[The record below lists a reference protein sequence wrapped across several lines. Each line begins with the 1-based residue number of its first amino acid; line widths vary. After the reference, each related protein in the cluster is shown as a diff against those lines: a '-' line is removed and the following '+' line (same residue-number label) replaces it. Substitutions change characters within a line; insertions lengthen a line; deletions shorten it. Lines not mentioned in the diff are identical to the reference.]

1 MFGKREKIPQ
11 QKQDATPAPRKR
23 SSLKWFLLLF
33 VLCGIVIGGGF
44 VQFLSLIPTEE
55 PEKPPIAEGVVVLT
69 GAGGRI
75 QKAVWL
81 VSTTEAEK
89 LLISGVNTATKTS
102 EIKELKNISSQFI
115 DCCISLDYVAK
126 NTIDNA
132 HETHLWAKKHNMKTL
147 LLVTSNYHMP
157 RSLREMNMASP
168 ETKFIPYPV
177 VDKSVQLEKWWEYP
191 GTRRLLIRE
200 YFKYILS
207 ITRSGLVK
215 IGVKSSLLKTEQS

>member
-1 MFGKREKIPQ
+1 MFGKREKTAPQ
-11 QKQDATPAPRKR
+11 KESTTRAPR
-23 SSLKWFLLLF
+23 SGSGLKWLLLIF
-33 VLCGIVIGGGF
+33 IVSTLVIGGGF
-44 VQFLSLIPTEE
+44 VQFMSQIPTHE
-55 PEKPPIAEGVVVLT
+55 PKNKPVAEGVVVLT

-81 VSTTEAEK
+81 VSTTGAEK
-89 LLISGVNTATKTS
+89 LLISGVNVSTKTS
-102 EIKELKNISSQFI
+102 EIKELKNISPNFI
-115 DCCISLDYVAK
+115 DCCIALDYVAK

-132 HETHLWAKKHNMKTL
+132 HETHLWAKKHDIKTL

-157 RSLREMNMASP
+157 RSLREMKMASP

-177 VDKSVQLEKWWEYP
+177 IDKKVQLENWWEYP
-191 GTRRLLIRE
+191 GTRKLLIRE

-207 ITRSGLVK
+207 ITRFGLVK